1 MAPSASDVVVV
12 VVFVVVVLFVVV
24 LCCCCCCC
32 PWHGAECVRVHPA
45 SQSRRPPH
53 RQGTARIQEPQ
64 TKTTATSTTTKAT
77 TTTTTTTTAEAHR
90 LLSQRAA
97 ARDFGSESRS
107 RNSWTRGAH
116 LHLHYLCGFLE
127 DTCGGPGASGEMR
140 ASASLAKCRGPQPH
154 GRSGADR

>member
-1 MAPSASDVVVV
+1 MLLLLLSSLLLLLSFCLLLFFVAVVVAVRGMAPNASE
-12 VVFVVVVLFVVV
+12 FTL
-24 LCCCCCCC
+24 
-32 PWHGAECVRVHPA
+32 PA
-45 SQSRRPPH
+45 NLVGRLIGR
-53 RQGTARIQEPQ
+53 GGARIQEPQ
-64 TKTTATSTTTKAT
+64 TKTTATSTTTKATT

-116 LHLHYLCGFLE
+116 LHLHSLCGFLE
-127 DTCGGPGASGEMR
+127 DTCRGPGASGEMR
-140 ASASLAKCRGPQPH
+140 ASGSLAECRGPQPH